1 MNENNSIYQEL
12 AEVLIETADEE
23 LDGITTVQLEEDA
36 LLDYSMLLVA
46 ISQIFASYTSE
57 RGEGWIDYYSGF
69 DLQNPT
75 RGCYKLELKTN
86 NPQSGKV
93 RARLGL
99 HDNRRKSSGKA
110 KKSDTASTHIQQL
123 LPL

>member
-1 MNENNSIYQEL
+1 MKEDEEIYQEL

-23 LDGITTVQLEEDA
+23 ESGTATISGVGTI
-36 LLDYSMLLVA
+36 DYCKLLVA
-46 ISQIFASYTSE
+46 ISQTFASRTSE
-57 RGEGWIDYYSGF
+57 YDDGWIDYYSGF

-75 RGCYKLELKTN
+75 PGCYKLELKTN

-99 HDNRRKSSGKA
+99 RDNRRKNIRKA